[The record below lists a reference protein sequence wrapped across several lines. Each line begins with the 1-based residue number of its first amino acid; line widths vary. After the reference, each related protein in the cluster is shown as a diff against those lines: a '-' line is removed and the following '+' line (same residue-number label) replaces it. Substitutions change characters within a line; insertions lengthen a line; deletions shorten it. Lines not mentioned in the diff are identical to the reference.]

1 MLIIAD
7 GDNMNNVYKIL
18 MKTSNK
24 KIISDP
30 NLNVWKNRKSKVKI
44 INKCPYCEAQDI
56 IKYGM
61 YKSNQRYK
69 CKDEQCGRTFTSE
82 FYNEFRY
89 SKKFKENCDKY
100 FELLNNGLTI
110 RECATKLNITTVTAF
125 FWRHRLLYY
134 IKCKNYIEKI
144 NSYVELTKM
153 IVRENFKGSREIYE
167 EKRDSIIVIN
177 AVNESLDIMPII
189 AARNFL
195 GFYEIRDNL
204 IPKLDKRAYV
214 VGLIDGR
221 LKTFAKAFNEINKVE
236 IRENNGENID
246 IRYSIKTLKWLSKFR
261 GVATKYLENYLA
273 WRLFEYKSSFEIK
286 KEVLGIE
293 KIENNECLKQKIN
306 TYISWK
312 NIKSTKLEA

>member
-1 MLIIAD
+1 
-7 GDNMNNVYKIL
+7 MNNVYKIL

-125 FWRHRLLYY
+125 FWRHRLLYD

-144 NSYVELTKM
+144 M
-153 IVRENFKGSREIYE
+153 
-167 EKRDSIIVIN
+167 
-177 AVNESLDIMPII
+177 A
-189 AARNFL
+189 
-195 GFYEIRDNL
+195 
-204 IPKLDKRAYV
+204 
-214 VGLIDGR
+214 
-221 LKTFAKAFNEINKVE
+221 AKAM
-236 IRENNGENID
+236 ENMTGRKEKLSEFE
-246 IRYSIKTLKWLSKFR
+246 RKKAQKELQKLSELLK
-261 GVATKYLENYLA
+261 
-273 WRLFEYKSSFEIK
+273 
-286 KEVLGIE
+286 
-293 KIENNECLKQKIN
+293 
-306 TYISWK
+306 
-312 NIKSTKLEA
+312 

>member
-1 MLIIAD
+1 
-7 GDNMNNVYKIL
+7 MNNVYKIL

-125 FWRHRLLYY
+125 FWRHRLLYD

-153 IVRENFKGSREIYE
+153 IVRENFKGSREIYDTE
-167 EKRDSIIVIN
+167 RNNIVVVNAIN
-177 AVNESLDIMPII
+177 NYLDIIPIF

-204 IPKLDKRAYV
+204 IPRLDKKAYV
-214 VGLIDGR
+214 IGLIDGR
-221 LKTFAKAFNEINKVE
+221 LKTFAKAFNEINKVKINKIQE
-236 IRENNGENID
+236 KTID
-246 IRYSIKTLKWLSKFR
+246 IQYSIKAIKWLGKFR
-261 GVATKYLENYLA
+261 GVATKYLDHYLSL
-273 WRLFEYKSSFEIK
+273 RLFEYKNNFE
-286 KEVLGIE
+286 VRNDLSLIE
-293 KIENNECLKQKIN
+293 KMKNKSYMKPEIN

-312 NIKSTKLEA
+312 NIKSKILLI